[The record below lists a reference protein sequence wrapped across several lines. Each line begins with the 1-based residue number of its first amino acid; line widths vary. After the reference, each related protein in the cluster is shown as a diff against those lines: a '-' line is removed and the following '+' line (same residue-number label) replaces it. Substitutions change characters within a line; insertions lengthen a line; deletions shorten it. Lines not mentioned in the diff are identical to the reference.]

1 MGDYSVQGERRRTAA
16 EVATKRRRRSKAE
29 RRRIVEESFAPGT
42 SVARVARAHEV
53 NANQVFRWR
62 QLYRQGLLEDSS
74 EGAAWLPVR
83 ITDESGD
90 DHAPRLGATAGPQ
103 GGPAPAGAI
112 ELAAERGRLRIEGP
126 ADPELVRLVVERLL
140 A

>member
-1 MGDYSVQGERRRTAA
+1 MADYSVEGERAIREAA
-16 EVATKRRRRSKAE
+16 GAEAATQRRRRSKAE

-62 QLYRQGLLEDSS
+62 QLYRQGLLEDRS

-83 ITDESGD
+83 IRDE
-90 DHAPRLGATAGPQ
+90 AAEAATAGAAAAAR

-112 ELAAERGRLRIEGP
+112 EVAAERGRLRIEGT
-126 ADPELVRLVVERLL
+126 ADPELVRLVLER
-140 A
+140 